1 MWQTKYFPNQIIH
14 KLFHVFNVFA
24 IFIALTALNT
34 SVVSKQTRSRG
45 NVFIYFALLNLKS
58 IHVFVECD
66 GISEMFMRLF
76 RTHQVSTRKTV
87 ESNKRIKSTINGYF
101 SIKVTV
107 RSHLCTAD
115 CATWMVALKN
125 VCLSTFFLQ
134 KGTFNIIGL
143 VFRHSKKNLGK
154 KRGNSWKLGQKASW
168 QRCNHEIAFW
178 IIFQL
183 PLG

>member
-14 KLFHVFNVFA
+14 KLYHVFSVFA
-24 IFIALTALNT
+24 IFIALTVLNT

-66 GISEMFMRLF
+66 GIFEMFMRMF

-87 ESNKRIKSTINGYF
+87 ESNKRKSHWIKSTINGYF

-115 CATWMVALKN
+115 CATWMVALKS
-125 VCLSTFFLQ
+125 VCLSTFFCC
-134 KGTFNIIGL
+134 
-143 VFRHSKKNLGK
+143 KKVL
-154 KRGNSWKLGQKASW
+154 STSSV
-168 QRCNHEIAFW
+168 
-178 IIFQL
+178 
-183 PLG
+183 